1 MKKIA
6 SYILAA
12 AAFIAVSCDNNIP
25 KTGTINNALVEEVV
39 FDASIQNGMTIYVGQ
54 TFSIPEHVSF
64 LPIDATNVAQYYE
77 SSDPSVA
84 DVSDSGVLTAK
95 KIGNC
100 DIIVYVGKDGVCGE
114 FHVNVEPVPDIQITD
129 IILILENEY
138 KIIEGTSMTI
148 DLKRRVSVSPDDYTE
163 QIVWSVSPE
172 TVATVDEDGIL
183 TISGFG
189 KATVTAAAKN
199 HPDVKASRE
208 IEVSKLVEIE
218 YDRSSWTMTCSQNPL
233 PNLSNRN
240 NSLTAML
247 DGKDN
252 TVFCITR
259 PGKNSGG
266 VNLSSVDKDNY
277 EISFVIDMKQ
287 SQPFNY
293 FSITHLSTSGPDFG
307 TRLCGFTEISG
318 SNDGENFT
326 VISSNV
332 DFTDK
337 SAVVENPSTGKIAI
351 SSSNYRYV
359 KFMMKGTS
367 CYDPS
372 GKNNGNTCQIK
383 EFYLGYTE

>member
-12 AAFIAVSCDNNIP
+12 AAFLAVSCDDNIP
-25 KTGTINNALVEEVV
+25 KTGTVNNALVEEVV
-39 FDASIQNGMTIYVGQ
+39 LDESIQNGITIYVDQ
-54 TFSIPEHVSF
+54 TFSITEHVSF

-84 DVSDSGVLTAK
+84 DVSDMGIITAK
-95 KIGNC
+95 KIGEC
-100 DIIVYVGKDGVCGE
+100 DITVYIGTDGVCGE
-114 FHVNVEPVPDIQITD
+114 FHVKVDPVPDIQITE
-129 IILILENEY
+129 ILLLLEKEY

-163 QIVWSVSPE
+163 KIVWSVSPE
-172 TVATVDEDGIL
+172 TVATVDADGIL

-189 KATVTAAAKN
+189 KATVTASAKN
-199 HPDVKASRE
+199 HPEVSASCE

-233 PNLSNRN
+233 PNMAGRN

-247 DGKDN
+247 DGKN
-252 TVFCITR
+252 ETVFCITR
-259 PGKNSGG
+259 PGKNAGG

-287 SQPFNY
+287 SQNFNY
-293 FSITHLSTSGPDFG
+293 FSVTHLSTNNADFG
-307 TRLCGFTEISG
+307 TRICGFTEISG
-318 SNDGENFT
+318 SNDGETFD
-326 VISSNV
+326 VITSNV
-332 DFTDK
+332 DFK
-337 SAVVENPSTGKIAI
+337 EQSSVIANPSTGKITI
-351 SSSNYRYV
+351 PSSNYRYV
-359 KFMMKGTS
+359 KFMMKGIS

-372 GKNNGNTCQIK
+372 GNNNGNTCQIK